1 MPEDDEL
8 LTVDEVARRLK
19 VHPETVRRWLRADQ
33 LHGVRFGGKRTGYRI
48 RMSDLQL
55 FISGNKQLERPD
67 VDQGKLVA

>member
-1 MPEDDEL
+1 MAAEDDEL

-33 LHGVRFGGKRTGYRI
+33 LRGVQFGGKRTGYRI

-55 FISGNKQLERPD
+55 FISGDK
-67 VDQGKLVA
+67 